1 MGDQYTPSNVVVSV
15 AGDVDHDEVIDLV
28 DVSTNRWQSKE
39 AGMWSPVVLNQ
50 TKSAIRVEYKKSE
63 QAHLCVGL
71 PGLQLDHPDT
81 HAANLVNVMLGEGM
95 SSRLFQEVRENQA
108 LAYDVHSYLGQFR
121 DCGSLIVY
129 CGTEP
134 SRCNLALEAIM
145 DQLKAIS
152 DGFSEDELDMARQ
165 YAKGSL
171 MLRMEDSRTVA
182 MWQGG
187 QEMLVGHVNTVDQ
200 VLSRLDQV
208 TLEDVNRVA
217 RDFIKPDQLNVAIVG
232 PFRGHN
238 RFKKSLKF

>member
-1 MGDQYTPSNVVVSV
+1 
-15 AGDVDHDEVIDLV
+15 
-28 DVSTNRWQSKE
+28 
-39 AGMWSPVVLNQ
+39 
-50 TKSAIRVEYKKSE
+50 
-63 QAHLCVGL
+63 
-71 PGLQLDHPDT
+71 
-81 HAANLVNVMLGEGM
+81 
-95 SSRLFQEVRENQA
+95 
-108 LAYDVHSYLGQFR
+108 
-121 DCGSLIVY
+121 
-129 CGTEP
+129 
-134 SRCNLALEAIM
+134 M

-232 PFRGHN
+232 PFRGHS
-238 RFKKSLKF
+238 RFQKSLRF